1 MKVLAQVVME
11 TNNQKNGEGTRRQIP
26 NASWK
31 EE

>member
-11 TNNQKNGEGTRRQIP
+11 TNKQKNGEGTRRLIP
-26 NASWK
+26 NAFWK